1 MIHRTM
7 NLDFVI
13 VSEPSS
19 SPGSNIPKLE
29 PQIDYKVYSME
40 HRNLE
45 KATVTS
51 FFSDYRRY
59 LLRSPGWV
67 LDLL

>member
-1 MIHRTM
+1 MILRTM

-29 PQIDYKVYSME
+29 PQID
-40 HRNLE
+40 
-45 KATVTS
+45 
-51 FFSDYRRY
+51 
-59 LLRSPGWV
+59 
-67 LDLL
+67 